1 MEQQHRYY
9 QVGTVALDVCSA
21 LPEVLS
27 DLELLYGW
35 FRTDSPPADA
45 LFFEIL
51 LESSNPR
58 AKPDY
63 VVRTPDRDFIAGPD
77 RRAVMPELVAALNQ
91 QIIRRRLDVMHFH
104 AGVMSF
110 EGQGVLMPA
119 YSGTGKTTLVAG
131 LLSRGWKYLS
141 DEFAMID
148 PDTLMIQPF
157 PKPMCV
163 KEGSWKMFAD
173 MGLPLRDSDGF
184 AARSKW
190 PRRYLNPLEIS
201 PNLLGEPCEV
211 NWLFFLSEKDGS
223 TRRIRRACQG
233 DAAMLLYA
241 LGFNTRPFGPR
252 GFQITTELARRARSF
267 VIRRG
272 PIEET
277 CELLET
283 IILEGSSA
291 PELRGFFNEKPQLQ
305 TA

>member
-9 QVGTVALDVCSA
+9 QVGAVALDVSSA

-35 FRTDSPPADA
+35 FRTDSPSPNA

-119 YSGTGKTTLVAG
+119 YSGTGKTTLVSPTVSVMSIT
-131 LLSRGWKYLS
+131 SRCTRCRS
-141 DEFAMID
+141 E
-148 PDTLMIQPF
+148 TPF
-157 PKPMCV
+157 PF
-163 KEGSWKMFAD
+163 SIAANSSRRRFALD
-173 MGLPLRDSDGF
+173 
-184 AARSKW
+184 
-190 PRRYLNPLEIS
+190 
-201 PNLLGEPCEV
+201 NLV
-211 NWLFFLSEKDGS
+211 S
-223 TRRIRRACQG
+223 
-233 DAAMLLYA
+233 
-241 LGFNTRPFGPR
+241 
-252 GFQITTELARRARSF
+252 
-267 VIRRG
+267 
-272 PIEET
+272 
-277 CELLET
+277 
-283 IILEGSSA
+283 
-291 PELRGFFNEKPQLQ
+291 
-305 TA
+305 